1 MSRGGSPLR
10 LSYALQGLVLMFRCP
25 SPCSNALWMGRW
37 LPLFILP
44 GIILPAQ
51 HLDGQ
56 DVAGTWEVGRALPP
70 DDAGGPLRNLSLREA
85 IALALQNNLG
95 LRSSQLN
102 PEIQALGISQA
113 EAAFR
118 PVFSTTLGLNNAK
131 TQSTSQLD
139 GGARITTERNTF
151 NMGLGQALPWGGGRI
166 GANFN
171 NARTATDNIFAT
183 RNPSY
188 NSILSLS
195 YTQPLLAGRRT
206 DSQRNALSTQRLQ
219 QRISEIQLRAES
231 EAVATQVRTAYWSL
245 RSQIEQ
251 IAIQVQNLAQANALL
266 ENNRARVRAGT
277 MVELDLAQA
286 EVQVANAEQALLN
299 ARIQWQGQELALKR
313 ILISGTEDPL
323 WTQTLN
329 PTDLPSFETREVEI
343 RSAVVQALEQR
354 MDLQQQRQARDVAAL
369 NLEATRESRLP
380 DLSLT
385 AGYSL
390 QGVGGDLYAR
400 SGLGGEPQLLQ
411 PGGFRDGLDAIR
423 NLDVPTLNVALNF
436 SYPLGMQAGRA
447 NLERAR
453 LQLRQTD
460 LAIQSQELAIEAEVT
475 NAGLA
480 VNNAFLQV
488 EAARKSREAAE
499 RSLEAELI
507 RFGVGVATNFQ
518 VVSAQDAMTAARLA
532 ELRAVIGYVN
542 AVAEFDRVRGATLAF

>member
-1 MSRGGSPLR
+1 MSGSPSRR
-10 LSYALQGLVLMFRCP
+10 LMATRLGRLLPVL
-25 SPCSNALWMGRW
+25 A
-37 LPLFILP
+37 
-44 GIILPAQ
+44 LPAV
-51 HLDGQ
+51 LVPGLNLAGQ
-56 DVAGTWEVGRALPP
+56 EVAGSWEVGRALPP
-70 DDAGGPLRNLSLREA
+70 EDAGGRLRGLSLDEA
-85 IALALQNNLG
+85 VRLALQNNLG
-95 LRSSQLN
+95 LRSAQLN

-118 PVFSTTLGLNNAK
+118 PVLSSTLGLNNAK

-151 NMGLGQALPWGGGRI
+151 NFGLGQALPWGGGRI

-171 NARTATDNIFAT
+171 NARTVTDNIFAT

-195 YTQPLLAGRRT
+195 YTQPLLSGRRT
-206 DSQRNALSTQRLQ
+206 DNQRNALSTQRLQ

-231 EAVATQVRTAYWSL
+231 EAVANQVRVAYWSL

-299 ARIQWQGQELALKR
+299 ARIQWQAQELALKR
-313 ILISGTEDPL
+313 LLISGTEDPL
-323 WTQTLN
+323 WTETLN
-329 PTDLPSFETREVEI
+329 PTDLPSFETREVDV
-343 RSAVVQALEQR
+343 RAAVGEALAQR

-369 NLEATRESRLP
+369 NLEVTRDNRLP

-400 SGLGGEPQLLQ
+400 SGLGGEPQLVQ
-411 PGGFRDGLDAIR
+411 PGGFRDGIDAIR
-423 NLDVPTLNVALNF
+423 NLDVPTLNVSLNF

-542 AVAEFDRVRGATLAF
+542 AVADFDRVRGATLAF